1 MGMPEPKFIDVDG
14 IRTRYFDAGEG
25 EVIVLLHGSNFGA
38 DLSADCAVNWSPN
51 IEGIARSARVIA
63 LDRLGQGLTD
73 NPPSLDRYTM
83 DAVIEHVAG
92 FIRALD
98 IGRVHIVGHS
108 RGGFVACRL
117 TLDFSDLV
125 KTCVIIDSL
134 TLAPGRGRMHEAM
147 AGLPSP
153 RPTRETQKWVLQRY
167 SYRYDH
173 IDEEWLDA
181 LNEIAILPKYG
192 QAIVDVGKSRFDE
205 LLAMSKIATL
215 EELSHRGLNRPTLVI
230 WSLNDPTATVEQGWD
245 LYRLI
250 AARERR
256 AQFHVFNESGH
267 FTYREHPA
275 EFNATLLAWV
285 GVWT

>member
-1 MGMPEPKFIDVDG
+1 MSMPEPKFIDVDG
-14 IRTRYFDAGEG
+14 IRTRYFDVGEG

-38 DLSADCAVNWSPN
+38 DLSADCAVNWSRN
-51 IEGIARSARVIA
+51 IEGLSRHARVIA

-73 NPPSLDRYTM
+73 NPPTLDRYTM
-83 DAVIEHVAG
+83 DAVIEHAAG
-92 FIRALD
+92 FVRAL
-98 IGRVHIVGHS
+98 GVAPVHIVGHS

-117 TLDFSDLV
+117 TLDFPDLV

-147 AGLPSP
+147 VGLPSP
-153 RPTRETQKWVLQRY
+153 RPTRETQQWVLQRY

-173 IDEEWLDA
+173 IETDWLDA
-181 LNEIAILPKYG
+181 LNEVADLPKYKR
-192 QAIVDVGKSRFDE
+192 AIVDVGKSRFAE
-205 LLAMSKIATL
+205 LLAKSKIETL
-215 EELSHRGLNRPTLVI
+215 EELSHRGLDRPTLVI
-230 WSLNDPTATVEQGWD
+230 WSFNDPTATIEQGWD

-256 AQFHVFNESGH
+256 AHFHVLNESGH

-285 GVWT
+285 EMWE